1 MLHKWNI
8 ARNHDNTNDTAW
20 QLSII
25 IIYKPLPLFETS
37 LARTG
42 DKRRNDEEL
51 ARPRNL
57 IVNKVNSGLFFTEY
71 FRYDGKMSIDTLP
84 VYRLTKAVIVVAMA
98 TNWKLLSSGYHQM
111 LSVIWNLLR
120 QYFFANATKRMSII
134 PYFSVVPSPS
144 SGRFKWNLIAEKFHA
159 SKLKGHKFK
168 WASI

>member
-1 MLHKWNI
+1 MPLHDTYSHLWTPPPFLKHPSQEQETKGKMTKSLRDRETLSLTKWI
-8 ARNHDNTNDTAW
+8 
-20 QLSII
+20 LV
-25 IIYKPLPLFETS
+25 Y
-37 LARTG
+37 
-42 DKRRNDEEL
+42 
-51 ARPRNL
+51 
-57 IVNKVNSGLFFTEY
+57 FFTEY

-111 LSVIWNLLR
+111 LSVICNLLR

-144 SGRFKWNLIAEKFHA
+144 SGRFKWNLIAKKFHA

>member
-1 MLHKWNI
+1 MLYKWNF
-8 ARNHDNTNDTAW
+8 ARNRNTNDTAW
-20 QLSII
+20 QLFSSINPSPFF
-25 IIYKPLPLFETS
+25 KHPSQEQET
-37 LARTG
+37 
-42 DKRRNDEEL
+42 KEL

-111 LSVIWNLLR
+111 LSVICNLLR

-144 SGRFKWNLIAEKFHA
+144 SGRFKWNLIAKKFHA

-168 WASI
+168 

>member
-1 MLHKWNI
+1 MTLI
-8 ARNHDNTNDTAW
+8 
-20 QLSII
+20 L
-25 IIYKPLPLFETS
+25 IYELLPHFETS

-42 DKRRNDEEL
+42 DKRKNDEEL

-111 LSVIWNLLR
+111 LSVICNLLR

-144 SGRFKWNLIAEKFHA
+144 SGRFKWNLIAKKFHA

-168 WASI
+168 

>member
-1 MLHKWNI
+1 M
-8 ARNHDNTNDTAW
+8 
-20 QLSII
+20 
-25 IIYKPLPLFETS
+25 
-37 LARTG
+37 
-42 DKRRNDEEL
+42 
-51 ARPRNL
+51 
-57 IVNKVNSGLFFTEY
+57 NSGLFFTEY

-111 LSVIWNLLR
+111 LSVICNLLR

-144 SGRFKWNLIAEKFHA
+144 SGRFKWYLIAEKFHA

-168 WASI
+168 DSAMLDLWISSKQHTFNTFAIFWQKMAVYNGEIWTWRLS

>member
-1 MLHKWNI
+1 MTLHNSYSHLWTPPPFWNI
-8 ARNHDNTNDTAW
+8 PRKNRRQKKKWWRACENEKT
-20 QLSII
+20 LSLTKWILV
-25 IIYKPLPLFETS
+25 YFS
-37 LARTG
+37 
-42 DKRRNDEEL
+42 
-51 ARPRNL
+51 
-57 IVNKVNSGLFFTEY
+57 TEY

-84 VYRLTKAVIVVAMA
+84 VNRLTKAVIVVAMA

-111 LSVIWNLLR
+111 LSVICNLLR

>member
-25 IIYKPLPLFETS
+25 IIYKPLPLFWNIP
-37 LARTG
+37 RKG
-42 DKRRNDEEL
+42 RNDEEL